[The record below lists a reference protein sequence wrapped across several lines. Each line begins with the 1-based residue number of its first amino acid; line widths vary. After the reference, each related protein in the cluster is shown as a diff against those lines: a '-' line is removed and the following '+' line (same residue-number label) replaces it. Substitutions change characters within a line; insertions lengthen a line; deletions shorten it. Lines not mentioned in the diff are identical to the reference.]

1 MKAVRCHRYV
11 GLDDQGRPLATPASL
26 REALSLDEIPPPAC
40 EPGQVL
46 VQTRY
51 AGVQYPDALQ
61 AQGLYQ
67 QRPRLPYVPG
77 MDVSGMVLELGD
89 GVDGLAVGDE
99 VFAQMSVGGLAE
111 VAAAPASSV
120 WAGADRGP
128 PVCVCE
134 SGAKLLSSLL
144 LLEDSR

>member
-99 VFAQMSVGGLAE
+99 VFAQMSVGGLA
-111 VAAAPASSV
+111 
-120 WAGADRGP
+120 GADRGP